1 MALRS
6 RNLNQA
12 KGMAEEAALLKQ
24 GVRAE
29 YQYRLR
35 IDRQTK
41 ESYETGKAA
50 EQAALAIKKA
60 HPILFVEV
68 FDAQAGESKV
78 IELSK

>member
-6 RNLNQA
+6 RNINAA
-12 KGMAEEAALLKQ
+12 KGEGAAPLKQ
-24 GVRAE
+24 GAQPE
-29 YQYRLR
+29 HQFRLR

-41 ESYETGKAA
+41 ESYETIKAA
-50 EQAALAIKKA
+50 EQAAMAIKKA

-68 FDAQAGESKV
+68 FDSQAGDSRV